1 LITLLRMV
9 ARQFR
14 VVLRRSLMALGP
26 RGPTPLIRVCTGPD
40 GLSLIAH
47 HSDCTLF
54 YHLLGPLPPDI
65 IVFSARH
72 LADFEAGRGTVNL
85 EAVSF
90 GKGRA
95 NWTDSGVPCTVEFET
110 VVPESLPEL
119 PAQPEHV
126 VDVSPDFL
134 AALTEASQTA
144 ARDSSR
150 FSLSHVQ
157 LRGSQG
163 QVIATDGRQLLVQ
176 GGFAF
181 PFSEDL
187 LVPAL
192 PAFGCRELRSEA
204 KVSIGHTDTHVALH
218 IGPWTLCLATDTKA
232 RYPDTASVIPKP
244 DGKVSRLQLSE
255 EDSFFLSRALLKL
268 PGKEEDLAPVTLD
281 LGEQVVVRARA
292 EGSQESSELILARS
306 HCLGP
311 AVRVAVDRRYLVR
324 LVRLGFREVQLNGPT
339 RPLLCQDDRRLYLFM
354 PLDDKAALPPQEN
367 VFRIASD
374 NLTTDPPTPKPQT
387 ERRITPVPRPDPP
400 ANGHSANGHPT
411 TADPD
416 RIPSLEELSREL
428 DTLRASLA
436 EISGRLAYLA
446 SHLKRHGRRGKVIEA
461 ALLRLKL
468 P

>member
-1 LITLLRMV
+1 LITLPRSI

-14 VVLRRSLMALGP
+14 TVLRRSLIALGP
-26 RGPTPLIRVCTGPD
+26 RGPTPLVRLRSGPD
-40 GLSLIAH
+40 GLILTSY
-47 HSDCTLF
+47 HSECTLRYRLPGSYPSDVLVF
-54 YHLLGPLPPDI
+54 PL
-65 IVFSARH
+65 RH
-72 LADFEAGRGTVNL
+72 LVDFEAARGTVEL
-85 EAVSF
+85 EGQTF

-95 NWTDSGVPCTVEFET
+95 RWTDGEVPCSSELET

-119 PAQPEHV
+119 PTEPEYFTEV
-126 VDVSPDFL
+126 GPEFL
-134 AALTEASQTA
+134 AALTEATLTA
-144 ARDSSR
+144 ARDGAR
-150 FSLSHVQ
+150 FSLSHIL
-157 LRGSQG
+157 LRGCYG

-192 PAFGCRELRSEA
+192 PAFGCRELRSEE

-218 IGPWTLCLATDTKA
+218 IGPWTLFLATDTKA
-232 RYPDTASVIPKP
+232 RYPDTASVIPKA

-255 EDSFFLSRALLKL
+255 EDAGFLSRALLKL

-339 RPLLCQDDRRLYLFM
+339 RPLLCQDERRLYLFM

-436 EISGRLAYLA
+436 EIAGRLAYLA